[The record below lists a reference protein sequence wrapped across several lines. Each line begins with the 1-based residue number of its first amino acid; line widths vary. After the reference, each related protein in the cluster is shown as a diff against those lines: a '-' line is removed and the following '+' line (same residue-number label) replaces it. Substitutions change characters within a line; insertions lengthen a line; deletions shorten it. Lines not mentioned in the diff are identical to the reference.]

1 MKDSIDTIVDT
12 SLVLNA
18 LCPKYPLE
26 SIESTNIRETLR
38 NLLMTEVG
46 EKICDLK
53 TQFDSLKPSPRLS
66 KLSIKAATP
75 LRSCPTDSTLSN
87 NIEIAAAIF
96 LKKDNLF
103 YLYESTSSH
112 RIFDYLN
119 CHKDFLEQVNS
130 YVNIIHETEII
141 YLVGPPSCY
150 LLVIAPRFGG
160 ILKSYLSLTNFSINA
175 KKTSS
180 TNSNNG
186 DDKNDLN
193 NDNNDKNNN
202 NISTNNDT
210 NYNYNRVLR
219 SKLLADVNSC
229 LKGTSLKTTNF
240 SDPTVS
246 QVKLRKILQDLIQ
259 ELMLLSIKNPSK
271 NNFEIR
277 HNVSHVM
284 PLISRASSTSST
296 DANKS
301 NDNYFE
307 IPNETKTFLA
317 PLVGPFRV
325 IVIVG
330 KLRGGKS
337 FIITQI
343 LRHMIG
349 HYRSNPNILKEH
361 KELGEFIHRIAFETS
376 DAFISFTQGAM
387 ICAVPNPD
395 DGGTILLIDSEGT
408 FARERDKNYDAQLF
422 SIIFSIAEVLLFNH
436 ADGVLNNTETL
447 ESLELSVPV
456 AKRNAP
462 PDASLGKTL
471 LMLCRNSRLAG
482 QDFDDKFR
490 RDFLED
496 TFKSKTSRG
505 TLTDKSF
512 IEREVNLSS
521 AIFGDCFS
529 LVDVVHIAT
538 PRPTQYLSQNLVD
551 QNFNDFDP
559 LFRGPFDRCYRII
572 ASKLQKSSPQLAL
585 CGSIVENGAQLVS
598 VLDGMITAINSGKEI
613 PSLDSAALLVQ
624 RNSQNAAENV
634 IVTRLLQL
642 SSEIELPVIESD
654 LEDRYNQFFESAKL
668 EYEKNV
674 LIIVN
679 RSDFDTALKDMSRR
693 FHVRVN
699 DWKITNKQLS
709 AALAELVLVESFADF
724 LRTKSGNK
732 SQPIPKYVFD
742 EKRDATINV
751 DAFLE
756 CKKSINSHL
765 NQALQIKVNH
775 RVSKSIIDE
784 KMLRFTSETIEP
796 HCTLV
801 ASQWKEAKSRHE
813 TQKQY
818 SSNLAALEEKQRINN
833 NQMQTLRNELTQS
846 NNQLKAD
853 IEKRNQLQKRLEQE
867 AAELKKK
874 QDALLLEQKRAAE
887 EEQRLRLAEK
897 VAAEL
902 KEKEVSSN

>member
-1 MKDSIDTIVDT
+1 M
-12 SLVLNA
+12 LNA

-26 SIESTNIRETLR
+26 LIESSNIRETLR
-38 NLLMTEVG
+38 ILLMTEVG
-46 EKICDLK
+46 KKICDLK
-53 TQFDSLKPSPRLS
+53 TEFDRLKHLPKLS
-66 KLSIKAATP
+66 KPSIKATT
-75 LRSCPTDSTLSN
+75 LQTSCPTDSTLSNN

-103 YLYESTSSH
+103 YLYESSSSH
-112 RIFDYLN
+112 RMFEYLN
-119 CHKDFLEQVNS
+119 GHKDFLEQVKS
-130 YVNIIHETEII
+130 YVNIIHEVEFI
-141 YLVGPPSCY
+141 YLIGPPSCY

-160 ILKSYLSLTNFSINA
+160 ILKSYLSLTTYSVNA
-175 KKTSS
+175 KK
-180 TNSNNG
+180 NSNNYSY
-186 DDKNDLN
+186 NDSDQNNVNN
-193 NDNNDKNNN
+193 NDNNG
-202 NISTNNDT
+202 
-210 NYNYNRVLR
+210 VLR

-229 LKGTSLKTTNF
+229 LIGITLKTTNF
-240 SDPTVS
+240 PAL
-246 QVKLRKILQDLIQ
+246 QCELRKVLQDLIQ
-259 ELMLLSIKNPSK
+259 ELMLLSMKNPSINHLGIHRK
-271 NNFEIR
+271 
-277 HNVSHVM
+277 VSHVM
-284 PLISRASSTSST
+284 PLISRAALTSST

-307 IPNETKTFLA
+307 IPSETKTFLA
-317 PLVGPFRV
+317 QLLGPFRV

-376 DAFISFTQGAM
+376 DGFESFTQGALV
-387 ICAVPNPD
+387 CAVPNPD

-408 FARERDKNYDAQLF
+408 FAMQRDKKYDAQLF
-422 SIIFSIAEVLLFNH
+422 SIIFSIAQVLLFNH
-436 ADGVLNNTETL
+436 GDGSLNNSETL
-447 ESLELSVPV
+447 ESLELSVAV

-462 PDASLGKTL
+462 PQASLGKTL

-482 QDFDDKFR
+482 QDFDDSFR

-496 TFKSKTSRG
+496 TFKSKRSRG

-512 IEREVNLSS
+512 IEREQNLSS
-521 AIFGDCFS
+521 TIFGDCFS

-538 PRPTQYLSQNLVD
+538 PRPTEYLSQNLVD
-551 QNFNDFDP
+551 QNFANYDP
-559 LFRGPFDRCYRII
+559 LFRVPFDRCYRII
-572 ASKLQKSSPQLAL
+572 TSKLQKSSPPLAL
-585 CGSIVENGAQLVS
+585 CNSIVENGAQLVS
-598 VLDGMITAINSGKEI
+598 LLDGMIAAINAGKEI

-634 IVTRLLQL
+634 IVTRLFQL

-654 LEDRYNQFFESAKL
+654 LENRYNQFFESAKV

-679 RSDFDTALKDMSRR
+679 RSDFDTALRDMSRR
-693 FHVRVN
+693 FYVRVN

-742 EKRDATINV
+742 EKRDGTINV

-756 CKKSINSHL
+756 CKTAIQSHL
-765 NQALQIKVNH
+765 NQSLQIKVNH

-784 KMLRFTSETIEP
+784 KMLCFTCETLEP

-801 ASQWKEAKSRHE
+801 ANQWKEAKSRHE
-813 TQKQY
+813 AQKQY
-818 SSNLAALEEKQRINN
+818 SLNLADLEDKQRIND
-833 NQMQTLRNELTQS
+833 NQMQALKNELTQS
-846 NNQLKAD
+846 KNQLKAD
-853 IEKRNQLQKRLEQE
+853 IEKRNELQKRLEQE
-867 AAELKKK
+867 AAELKKR
-874 QDALLLEQKRAAE
+874 QDALLAEQKRAAE
-887 EEQRLRLAEK
+887 EERRLRLAEK
-897 VAAEL
+897 VAAE
-902 KEKEVSSN
+902 KKQREVSSNYF